1 MSRPIPPLNPSAHT
15 PEAARSHVSAHPE
28 IWLEYIDRLVLYIEP
43 IEQAQAD
50 ARQRLTVQSVQLDAA
65 NSRIEELKT
74 EVELERNLRFQ
85 AAQGTAP
92 QVCRPSTIPATGI
105 PTPVSDPAPTPAR
118 TPSTRRSER
127 LPDPAPFGG
136 DRKELRGFVQA
147 IQDKM
152 LVNRDRYSTPAER
165 VVYTISRLSG
175 TARAYVL
182 PHARPDGTYNFVD
195 YTDVLKLLR
204 LAFGDPNLRRTA
216 RNELFKVRQ
225 TNKEFSTHIAEFQ
238 RLAAESETPPE
249 HRIDLLEESLSQELR
264 SMLKHLP
271 PPDESYE
278 CLVNHLR
285 MLDNRLRTFDS
296 PNTRGRPSQP
306 RATTTPSSYATVV
319 ATPAVRA
326 RATTPVALAEGEPMD
341 LSLAKDKQA
350 RKDRCFQNNLCF
362 RCQQPGHMIAN
373 CPLQGRSPNR
383 SRPRPAQVQTH
394 AAPSGAVAPHRS
406 PGRQTPRTPSS
417 RTSSPR
423 SHTSRRS
430 SSRGRDSKKGLS
442 LN

>member
-1 MSRPIPPLNPSAHT
+1 MSHPIPPLNPSAHT
-15 PEAARSHVSAHPE
+15 PETVRNHVSAHPQ
-28 IWLEYIDRLVLYIEP
+28 IWLEYIDQLVPYIES
-43 IEQAQAD
+43 QSD
-50 ARQRLTVQSVQLDAA
+50 VQHKLAIRGVQLDAA
-65 NSRIEELKT
+65 NARIGELKA

-85 AAQGTAP
+85 AAREPAP
-92 QVCRPSTIPATGI
+92 QACPLSTTPATNA
-105 PTPVSDPAPTPAR
+105 PTPVSDPSSLPAR
-118 TPSTRRSER
+118 TSSARRSER
-127 LPDPAPFGG
+127 IPDPAPFGG

-152 LVNRDRYSTPAER
+152 LVNHDRYPTPAER
-165 VVYTISRLSG
+165 VVYTISRLTG

-182 PHARPDGTYNFVD
+182 PHARPNGTYKFDD
-195 YTDVLKLLR
+195 YTSILDLLR
-204 LAFGDPNLRRTA
+204 LAFGDPNLRKTA

-238 RLAAESETPPE
+238 RLAAESETHPE
-249 HRIDLLEESLSQELR
+249 HLIDLLEESLSQELR

-271 PPDESYE
+271 PPDDSYE
-278 CLVNHLR
+278 SLVNHLR
-285 MLDNRLRTFDS
+285 MLDNRLRTFGS

-306 RATTTPSSYATVV
+306 QTTASPSSYATVI
-319 ATPAVRA
+319 ATPAIRVPTA
-326 RATTPVALAEGEPMD
+326 APATPTEGDPMD
-341 LSLAKDKQA
+341 LSSAKDKQA

-383 SRPRPAQVQTH
+383 SRPRPTQVQTH
-394 AAPSGAVAPHRS
+394 AAPSGATSRRQS
-406 PGRQTPRTPSS
+406 SGGQTPQTPLS

-423 SHTSRRS
+423 SPASHRS
-430 SSRGRDSKKGLS
+430 ASRGRGSKKGSS